1 MPYTCQQCV
10 RRKVKCDKTLP
21 SCSSCC
27 KGEFEC
33 VYQAPNPPRKRKRK
47 RNEDVHERLVRYERI
62 LQERGLLST
71 SDDKQTHE
79 ITQDPVSPERRT
91 GELLSG
97 DGKSR
102 YIGSSLWL
110 NTGPVSIHELS
121 EDEDEDQPVQPAGTN
136 LFTADPISGVL
147 LGGSQTLVHYHPSH
161 KDAMKLWMAHV
172 ENVEPICKILHIPT
186 AAKMVETVSQKPS
199 TASKADE
206 CLLFAIYHFAV
217 FSMSD
222 EDFIQ
227 AYVLFL
233 ISIRTQT
240 DPHLFWMLTGIAVRI
255 AQRMGLHRDGEGLG
269 LSPFDVQMR
278 RRLFW
283 QLLPLDGYAG
293 QVSGTGISISP
304 NSWDTKPPLNINDA
318 QFYPGMTHQ
327 PEELNGASEMIYC
340 LTKAELSNLYTRTGV
355 ETKDASGTI
364 QLKGS
369 GELERLIDE
378 VESTIETKYLRYCDI
393 INPLHF
399 LVLGSVRSATNA
411 VRLRNR
417 ISPLMN
423 NTIGDPERK
432 QLCDLALKILDT
444 DCTLYGNPQL
454 RRFRWKI
461 KAVFLWDALMCV
473 VTSLAK
479 AWIFSPM
486 ERNSIWSKTA
496 DVYSNHPEF
505 LDVKTAFQ
513 ATVGKLTL
521 KAWAVNPPSDSTPEP
536 DFITTLRSQ
545 RKAKVISALDKA
557 ENLKTCPNKWFKPNP
572 CKTRL
577 NYPSPCPTVRK
588 PFRMCDSW
596 TCVPGS
602 DETWIDT
609 PCGLTILTEPIN
621 VCKEVRG
628 LAGDIGTQFITKAG
642 AICGCF
648 PEALNLLT
656 RDLYQSVQN
665 GADVSEA
672 ALPLISSSY
681 KLQMC
686 MADNG
691 FDVKDNKAEVEAA
704 NLSPSQ
710 GWIVL
715 RAAEIDLGTYADLVT
730 AISPCFTPLGCQP
743 KLISDFFTNYLTK
756 SKELMGD
763 QIDAVLNSWLDI
775 FGNMEKNSQ
784 EVVSAAENLVGKV
797 DSIPDKIKMAQ
808 NEVCV
813 EEACSQ
819 EQVVSF
825 MQKVSSLT
833 AAIHVVEDSKAAAI
847 TAFKDMPEIVAL
859 TRSVIEAAQAVPD
872 VDYLIDLVKK
882 KALTKVDDIWNAF
895 LVIPKLREIANKI
908 RDSAASIQEFVTG
921 NADHWH
927 NSIQS
932 LRSRWAT

>member
-1 MPYTCQQCV
+1 MRTRPVAIAPTPNKTPVEPGNGDLEAIRTMPYTCQQCV

-21 SCSSCC
+21 SCSSCG

-62 LQERGLLST
+62 LQERGLLPT
-71 SDDKQTHE
+71 ADDKQTHQSMQE
-79 ITQDPVSPERRT
+79 PVSLTKTT

-110 NTGPVSIHELS
+110 NTGPVSIHEMS
-121 EDEDEDQPVQPAGTN
+121 EDEEEDQPVQPVGTN
-136 LFTADPISGVL
+136 LFTADPISGAL

-161 KDAMKLWMAHV
+161 KDAMKLWTAHV

-186 AAKMVETVSQKPS
+186 TAKVVETVSQKPS

-222 EDFIQ
+222 EDCMLEFKQSRIELMSKYQHAVRQALVNASWLKTTEMPIIQ

-240 DPHLFWMLTGIAVRI
+240 DPHLFWMMTGIAVRI

-318 QFYPGMTHQ
+318 QIYPGMTHQ
-327 PEELNGASEMIYC
+327 PEELNCASEMIYC

-355 ETKDASGTI
+355 ETKDAGGTI
-364 QLKGS
+364 QLKAS
-369 GELERLIDE
+369 GELERLIDV

-423 NTIGDPERK
+423 NTIGDAERK

-461 KAVFLWDALMCV
+461 KAVFLWDALMCIL
-473 VTSLAK
+473 TSLAK
-479 AWIFSPM
+479 VGIFSHM

-496 DVYSNHPEF
+496 DVFSNHPEF
-505 LDVKTAFQ
+505 LDAKTAFQ
-513 ATVGKLTL
+513 AAIGKLTL
-521 KAWAVNPPSDSTPEP
+521 KAWAVNPPSDATPEP

-545 RKAKVISALDKA
+545 RKAKVISDPK
-557 ENLKTCPNKWFKPNP
+557 KTKNV
-572 CKTRL
+572 TL
-577 NYPSPCPTVRK
+577 HQ
-588 PFRMCDSW
+588 
-596 TCVPGS
+596 
-602 DETWIDT
+602 E
-609 PCGLTILTEPIN
+609 CGT
-621 VCKEVRG
+621 
-628 LAGDIGTQFITKAG
+628 
-642 AICGCF
+642 
-648 PEALNLLT
+648 
-656 RDLYQSVQN
+656 S
-665 GADVSEA
+665 
-672 ALPLISSSY
+672 
-681 KLQMC
+681 
-686 MADNG
+686 
-691 FDVKDNKAEVEAA
+691 
-704 NLSPSQ
+704 
-710 GWIVL
+710 
-715 RAAEIDLGTYADLVT
+715 
-730 AISPCFTPLGCQP
+730 
-743 KLISDFFTNYLTK
+743 
-756 SKELMGD
+756 
-763 QIDAVLNSWLDI
+763 
-775 FGNMEKNSQ
+775 
-784 EVVSAAENLVGKV
+784 
-797 DSIPDKIKMAQ
+797 
-808 NEVCV
+808 
-813 EEACSQ
+813 
-819 EQVVSF
+819 
-825 MQKVSSLT
+825 VSSLNDSLFGSPDE
-833 AAIHVVEDSKAAAI
+833 ADFDLASDFSLFPAEWVFED
-847 TAFKDMPEIVAL
+847 
-859 TRSVIEAAQAVPD
+859 Q
-872 VDYLIDLVKK
+872 LIG
-882 KALTKVDDIWNAF
+882 F
-895 LVIPKLREIANKI
+895 
-908 RDSAASIQEFVTG
+908 
-921 NADHWH
+921 
-927 NSIQS
+927 
-932 LRSRWAT
+932 